1 MPLYAVEETMVSYS
15 ESMVT
20 VQKTKP
26 TALMAGFL

>member
-1 MPLYAVEETMVSYS
+1 MPLYAVEEMIGYS